1 MNLYTV
7 VTGEIR
13 EGDLCSPAGPL
24 VPVPSE
30 LIGKDAKVFSYFPNG
45 AQIPIFRPVK
55 VPSEEEMLQAVV
67 NHCQKEIDCEN
78 CHSERECYQCYY
90 KTMLR
95 LMGIQEVE
103 G

>member
-1 MNLYTV
+1 MLYQI
-7 VTGEIR
+7 VTGEIQK
-13 EGDLCSPAGPL
+13 GDLCSPAGPL

-55 VPSEEEMLQAVV
+55 VPNLDETNDARLKLCRDDSICDASG
-67 NHCQKEIDCEN
+67 CCSDCM
-78 CHSERECYQCYY
+78 Y

-95 LMGIQEVE
+95 LMGLEEVE

>member
-13 EGDLCSPAGPL
+13 AGDVSLIRHLPL
-24 VPVPSE
+24 
-30 LIGKDAKVFSYFPNG
+30 LTLYGGWIGKNASDVDF
-45 AQIPIFRPVK
+45 IVLRPVK

-95 LMGIQEVE
+95 LMGIESEQAKE
-103 G
+103 